1 MKHVLRRVYQLLQKD
16 ERRKSMH
23 IVASI
28 LVNTFLDFFS
38 LAALLPVLYFLMDG
52 MGNRRAALLFCALAI
67 AVMVLKCIVS
77 TALIKYRNRF
87 LLQLYRRISST
98 LYNSYF
104 NKGLLFIREHGSN
117 RLTYEVNVYSFGFS
131 QSILAPMATVM
142 GDGLLVV
149 MILGILL
156 WYSPVTALILLI
168 SFIPFVL
175 VYLKVIRKKVKD
187 LGKEE
192 QLVKREQYKLVGET
206 YQGYSELMVNN
217 AFSTF
222 NTNFKEGIDKITD
235 YRMRMISVMRFPL
248 LLSELAVVV
257 GITLMILF
265 TEGDIKITLGIFGIA
280 AFRMLPAVRSIL
292 AGWTQINN
300 SLHILDT
307 LEEGIQEEEIVNE
320 GEEAP
325 AEEPIRF
332 EHEVKIEDLSYTYPK
347 GEQVFDHFN
356 AEIRKGEQIGFSG
369 YSGVGKSTLFNLLL
383 GFITPDEGRI
393 LIDGKPLCRANRAAW
408 LKKIGYVSQ
417 EIFLFNGSLADNI
430 TVGCP
435 EKEIDRERIM
445 KILSDV
451 SMLDWVETLP
461 EGIDS
466 EMGERGCKL
475 SGGQRQ
481 RIGIARALYKE
492 IEVLFLDEATSSL
505 DDETESEIMETL
517 YRLKEIYPSLT
528 ILSIAHRKSSLAKCD
543 RIINIKN
550 HGKQNHHE

>member
-1 MKHVLRRVYQLLQKD
+1 
-16 ERRKSMH
+16 MH

-38 LAALLPVLYFLMDG
+38 LAALMPVLYFLMDG

-131 QSILAPMATVM
+131 QSILAPMAAIM
-142 GDGLLVV
+142 GDGLLVL

-156 WYSPVTALILLI
+156 WYSPVTALVLLI
-168 SFIPFVL
+168 SFIPFVV